1 MPSLTKLFEPIAI
14 GRLTLKNR
22 IIMPAVTTL
31 YDLEGGRRYADFYAA
46 RARGGASLFIINL
59 QALYPGRAGVSG
71 AVPDESVRVKG
82 PLKINH
88 DLYIPRLRELTAA
101 IQENGGRACA
111 QLAVYGFWAR
121 GGYGQPAEEVS
132 PSGVRLQGPQY
143 RPDLENLSFIR
154 GGRPLAVEEIAM
166 IAAEVGRAAER
177 AVAAGFDAIELQALG
192 GNLLSRFLSPLTN
205 RRTDAYGG
213 SLENRSR
220 MLVET
225 VAAIRGRVGEGVPLI
240 CRLNGDDLLPGGMGV
255 ADYQALVPILERAGV
270 QALNLMPG
278 WYETRRPVNQMCV
291 PRGAFVYA
299 AEGLKKVAKIP
310 VAANIRITDPRLA
323 EEILARG
330 QADLIAVCSAL
341 MADPEW
347 PLKAAAGR
355 LDDIRRCTACCNC
368 WSDLAGSRRPIGC
381 SVNAQMGMESRY
393 AIRRAERPK
402 NVWVAGGGP
411 AGMEAARVA
420 AERGHRVTLFERRGK
435 LGGQLRFADLPPHK
449 GEWRHFIAWQKRALQ
464 NHGVAIRLGCELTAA
479 EILAGR
485 PDALIVATGAR
496 SLIPPIP
503 GVDGP
508 NVATCVAVLSGRQP
522 CGRRVVVIGGGA
534 VGCETAEFLHAKG
547 CEVTIVE
554 MLPQIAPDVD
564 FWNRWVL
571 VDRLDAAGIR
581 QLVGT
586 RAVAIE
592 GEGVRIAAAGQ
603 ERLLPAET
611 VVLAAGARA
620 YNPLAAGLAGKF
632 EAVRFIGDCDT
643 PQKVRQAVDAG
654 FRAGMAV

>member
-1 MPSLTKLFEPIAI
+1 MPTLTRLFEPITI

-31 YDLEGGRRYADFYAA
+31 YDFEGGRRYADFYAA

-71 AVPDESVRVKG
+71 QVPDESVRVRG

-132 PSGVRLQGPQY
+132 PSGVHLQGPEY
-143 RPDLENLSFIR
+143 RPGLENLSFIR
-154 GGRPLAVEEIAM
+154 GGRPLAVDEIAM
-166 IAAEVGRAAER
+166 IEAEVARAAER

-205 RRTDAYGG
+205 RRSDRYGG

-225 VAAIRGRVGEGVPLI
+225 VAAIQAKVGADFPLLV
-240 CRLNGDDLLPGGMGV
+240 RLNGDDLMPGGMGV

-270 QALNLMPG
+270 HALNLMPG

-299 AEGLKKVAKIP
+299 AEGLKRVARIP
-310 VAANIRITDPRLA
+310 IAANIRITDPRLA

-341 MADPEW
+341 MADPDW
-347 PLKAAAGR
+347 PRKAAEDR
-355 LDDIRRCTACCNC
+355 CDDIRLCTACCNC
-368 WSDLAGSRRPIGC
+368 WSDLAGKRQPIGC
-381 SVNAQMGMESRY
+381 SVNAQMGMEGRY
-393 AIRRAERPK
+393 VVRPAAAPK
-402 NVWVAGGGP
+402 TVWVAGGGP

-435 LGGQLRFADLPPHK
+435 LGGQLLFADLPPHK
-449 GEWRHFIAWQKRALQ
+449 GEWRHFIAWQKRRLVAL
-464 NHGVAIRLGCELTAA
+464 GVELRLGRALTA
-479 EILAGR
+479 EEVLAGR
-485 PDALIVATGAR
+485 PDHLIVATGAR

-508 NVATCVAVLSGRQP
+508 NTATCIEVLTGRKA
-522 CGRRVVVIGGGA
+522 CGRRAVVVGGGA
-534 VGCETAEFLHAKG
+534 VGCETAEFLRARG

-554 MLPQIAPDVD
+554 MLPEIAPDVD
-564 FWNRWVL
+564 YWNRWVL
-571 VDRLDAAGIR
+571 LDRLEAAGIR
-581 QLVGT
+581 QVVGA
-586 RAVAIE
+586 RAEAVTA
-592 GEGVRIAAAGQ
+592 EGVRIQAGGA
-603 ERLLPAET
+603 ERLLEADT
-611 VVLAAGARA
+611 VVLAVGARA
-620 YNPLAAGLAGKF
+620 YNPLARGLEGRFA
-632 EAVRFIGDCDT
+632 AVTFIGDCAT
-643 PQKVRQAVDAG
+643 PGKVRQAVDAG
-654 FRAGMAV
+654 FRAGLEV